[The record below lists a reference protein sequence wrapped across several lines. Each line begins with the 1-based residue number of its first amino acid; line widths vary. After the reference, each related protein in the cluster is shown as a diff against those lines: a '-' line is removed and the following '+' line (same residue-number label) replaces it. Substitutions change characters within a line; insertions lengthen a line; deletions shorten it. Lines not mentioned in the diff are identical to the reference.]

1 MKLALRS
8 LLFALCA
15 TGAVTTASAQL
26 PPNAIVSSTAVEV
39 KEASSASVTLPQSI
53 PGSLLM
59 RPHGD
64 NSPLASYPVTA
75 ETKFTLHGKEVS
87 LAEFRAALL
96 GKDVLLAVS
105 VRIKSGE
112 IAKVRGP

>member
-15 TGAVTTASAQL
+15 TGAVTLASAQL
-26 PPNAIVSSTAVEV
+26 PPNAIIPETAVEV
-39 KEASSASVTLPQSI
+39 KEASSANVTLPQSV

-64 NSPLASYPVTA
+64 NSPLTSYPVTA
-75 ETKFTLHGKEVS
+75 ATKFTLHGKEVP
-87 LAEFRAALL
+87 LADFRAALL
-96 GKDVLLAVS
+96 GRDVLLAVS
-105 VRIKSGE
+105 VRIKTGE
-112 IAKVRGP
+112 IVKVRGP